1 MNKQEFLDIG
11 LSEELAKKAE
21 EASQK
26 ELEGYVAKTR
36 FDEAEEARKKA
47 EGDLAERN
55 RQMEELKQSAGDS
68 EDLQKQIQ
76 ALQDEAKEKDAK
88 YKEDLKELKLTGA
101 IKAALAGKAQDED
114 LVAGLFDKSKLIL
127 GEDGKVTGLEEQLK
141 ALQES
146 KAFLF
151 KQEEE
156 KGGRPGFHKLGGNP
170 PGNSNDG
177 AAVSLKDAIAARY
190 GM

>member
-1 MNKQEFLDIG
+1 MNKQEFLDLG
-11 LSEELAKKAE
+11 LSEEQAKKAE
-21 EASQK
+21 EASKK
-26 ELEGYVAKTR
+26 ELEGYVSKHH
-36 FDEAEEARKKA
+36 FDEVDEARKKA

-55 RQMEELKQSAGDS
+55 QQLEALKQSAGDS

-88 YKEDLKELKLTGA
+88 YKEELKELKLTGA
-101 IKAALAGKAQDED
+101 IKAVLAGKAQDED

-141 ALQES
+141 SLQES

-151 KQEEE
+151 KQEE
-156 KGGRPGFHKLGGNP
+156 KKDDKPGFYKLGGNP
-170 PGNSNDG
+170 PKNNNDG